1 MSFDTNLIPIPLKCN
16 SYNIF
21 YEPWRLSETNFD
33 ENGLIYDENGVA
45 GEE

>member
-21 YEPWRLSETNFD
+21 YEPERGSATNFD
-33 ENGLIYDENGVA
+33 ENGPIYDGNGIA
-45 GEE
+45 REE

>member
-21 YEPWRLSETNFD
+21 YEPRSLSTTNFD